1 VAAIAITGAT
11 GFLGGAIC
19 RRLLAQGQPV
29 VALGR
34 DQGKLAALEALG
46 AHTVRND
53 LAGGPPREAGELS
66 AVVHCA
72 ALSSAWG
79 PRAAFHASNVGGTF
93 SALRFAR
100 AAGAKRF
107 VHISTPSLYFR
118 FQDQPGVKEDV
129 PLPTPVNAY
138 AATKGEAE
146 RIVRAET
153 GLDPVILRPRGIYG
167 AGDTALL
174 PRLLRAAQAGPL
186 PLIRGGRA
194 ETDLT
199 HVDDV
204 VSAVLAALS
213 APAGMTQCIFNISGG
228 EPLPVRQIAD
238 SAALHAGLTVRWR
251 PMPAGI
257 VLAAARALEAAAY
270 LHPERPEP
278 RITAYGAGLFA
289 FTQTLDLAA
298 ARQQLGWAPRIGFE
312 EGLTLTFGRRP

>member
-46 AHTVRND
+46 ARTVRND

-213 APAGMTQCIFNISGG
+213 APAGMRQCIFNISGG

-238 SAALHAGLTVRWR
+238 SAALHAGLAVRWR
-251 PMPAGI
+251 PMPTGI